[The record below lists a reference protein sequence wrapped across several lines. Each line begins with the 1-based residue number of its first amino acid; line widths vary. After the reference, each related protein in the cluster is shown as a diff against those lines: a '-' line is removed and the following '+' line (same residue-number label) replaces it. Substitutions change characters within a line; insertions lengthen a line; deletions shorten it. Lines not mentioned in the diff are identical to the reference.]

1 MIELRPYQLKSI
13 EGLRNSLRTGHKR
26 PLLVSPTGS
35 GKSITYGAVIKGLL
49 ENGKTV
55 LWAVHRRNLVFAM
68 QEKLKEKFGIEA
80 GIIMAGVEPD
90 LEKPIQLCSIQTY
103 SRRLNLEDLAWNRFF
118 VKADCL
124 MLDEG
129 HHAISRTYKEIIKL
143 YHGKIII
150 GCTATPI
157 GSGGRGMGEVF
168 DDLVIG
174 PTVKELTEQGYLS
187 QVRYFVPNQI
197 DLDGVPIYAGDYA
210 VGALGDRMSGK
221 KLIGDVVENWL
232 KNGDNR
238 KTLVYS
244 VNVKHSIA
252 LCEAFE
258 RAGVR
263 VARLD
268 AKSSDEE
275 RDEVFDKMERG
286 DITVL
291 VNVALYLEGLDVP
304 SIQNIVFARPTK
316 SFGLYR
322 QAGGR
327 GLRVEEGKD
336 NLRFFDH
343 ANVVSELG
351 LLDWDIEWT
360 LDGKERAYSKPK
372 RETVKKM
379 VKCRACGLVFEGSS
393 ICPDCGSAIQSFGQ
407 DIETA
412 EGELEEL
419 ERKNEKKRVDGPVE
433 KRIFLGMLK
442 HYIPRQ
448 KNPNP
453 KRIYGIFKS
462 KYGEWPSRAYSDVAP
477 IEPDSTFKS
486 YMKYV
491 NIKWAKR
498 RNK

>member
-1 MIELRPYQLKSI
+1 VIELRPYQLKSI

-143 YHGKIII
+143 YHEKIII

-197 DLDGVPIYAGDYA
+197 DLDGVPIYAGDYRT
-210 VGALGDRMSGK
+210 VGAPWR
-221 KLIGDVVENWL
+221 
-232 KNGDNR
+232 
-238 KTLVYS
+238 
-244 VNVKHSIA
+244 
-252 LCEAFE
+252 
-258 RAGVR
+258 
-263 VARLD
+263 
-268 AKSSDEE
+268 
-275 RDEVFDKMERG
+275 
-286 DITVL
+286 
-291 VNVALYLEGLDVP
+291 
-304 SIQNIVFARPTK
+304 
-316 SFGLYR
+316 
-322 QAGGR
+322 
-327 GLRVEEGKD
+327 
-336 NLRFFDH
+336 
-343 ANVVSELG
+343 
-351 LLDWDIEWT
+351 
-360 LDGKERAYSKPK
+360 
-372 RETVKKM
+372 
-379 VKCRACGLVFEGSS
+379 
-393 ICPDCGSAIQSFGQ
+393 
-407 DIETA
+407 
-412 EGELEEL
+412 
-419 ERKNEKKRVDGPVE
+419 
-433 KRIFLGMLK
+433 
-442 HYIPRQ
+442 
-448 KNPNP
+448 
-453 KRIYGIFKS
+453 
-462 KYGEWPSRAYSDVAP
+462 
-477 IEPDSTFKS
+477 
-486 YMKYV
+486 
-491 NIKWAKR
+491 
-498 RNK
+498 